1 MPTTEKSDAPKK
13 IISIEMP
20 DGTTVGGNGKSEAKS
35 DGKKPEPKKLDEKK
49 LDEKKPDEKK
59 PDEKKPPTQKLDTSE
74 IGTQIQVKVGDIVV
88 DGGRNPR
95 QDFNRERLA
104 SLSGSL
110 KHIGIINPL
119 SVYKTVDGKYH
130 LIAGERRLRAAK
142 LGGLATVPVKVFNN
156 DETTILFVRAD
167 ENRQAERLNP
177 MEEAEVIKSLLGKSV
192 RFPGERVDT
201 VINGKV
207 LAQRW
212 HVTEGYISQRLDLL
226 NLVAPIQEALRQGKL
241 KFTDARELLDITDP
255 KKQLEKFHAFLKG
268 EVDRK
273 DIARTAE
280 KSRHERRQAKSGKP
294 LGRPAAADANEA
306 PNVVRQGLDKA
317 LERLRGIKKIEV
329 KGSRE
334 VREGLELAYERY
346 DRAQSEERRQYL
358 KGVTSTLEWMAGFRD
373 EF

>member
-1 MPTTEKSDAPKK
+1 MPTTDKSDTPKK
-13 IISIEMP
+13 TITIEMP
-20 DGTTVGGNGKSEAKS
+20 DGAAVGGNGKSEAKPATKPETKP
-35 DGKKPEPKKLDEKK
+35 DAKADPKKPDEKKVEPKKLDES
-49 LDEKKPDEKK
+49 DV
-59 PDEKKPPTQKLDTSE
+59 
-74 IGTQIQVKVGDIVV
+74 GTQFQVKVGDIIV

-119 SVYKTVDGKYH
+119 SVYKTPDGKYH

-142 LGGLATVPVKVFNN
+142 LGGLATVPVKVFRN

-177 MEEAEVIKSLLGKSV
+177 MEEAEVVKSLLGKSV
-192 RFPGERVDT
+192 RFPGERADT

-226 NLVAPIQEALRQGKL
+226 NLPAPIQEALRQGKL
-241 KFTDARELLDITDP
+241 KFTDARELLDISDP

-294 LGRPAAADANEA
+294 LGRPAAADSSEA

-317 LERLRGIKKIEV
+317 LERLRAVKKLEV
-329 KGSRE
+329 KGNRE

-358 KGVTSTLEWMAGFRD
+358 KGVTATLEWMAGFRD